1 MELDEL
7 SDDRL
12 KLIMREEKGIG
23 SELAIGSLGRG
34 DPSSA
39 GESEG
44 CGSEWAFGD
53 VRHRKLL
60 G

>member
-12 KLIMREEKGIG
+12 KLIMREEQGIG
-23 SELAIGSLGRG
+23 SKLTIGSLGRG
-34 DPSSA
+34 DPSRA

-44 CGSEWAFGD
+44 GGSEWAFGD
-53 VRHRKLL
+53 VRHRRLL